1 MNETI
6 AQISDLAFEAALAG
20 YVVALVCYAIELA
33 SRRGGD
39 VGTAEMAGVVTPAA
53 ERGGTS
59 TLTRTGGGGSS
70 ADGSGGGN
78 GVRTGAI
85 GLIAPPQAAS
95 WGVRFGRAAVVVT
108 VVAVVAN
115 LLSVVTRGL
124 AVGRLPLGNMYEF
137 TSVICAA
144 ISICWLIV
152 LARTGAR
159 TMGAFVMLPVVIL
172 AFVAGTVLYVPA
184 APVAPAL
191 NSYWKWIHVTTVAL
205 SSSVLMVSGAASVLY
220 LLRGRHE
227 RRLATALPS
236 GTGSGI
242 DGDGIDA
249 GGMEAGGFDAARPV
263 VGPGGT
269 EHARPGS
276 ADRSLLGRLPS
287 LATLDRIAYR
297 TAIVAFPVYT
307 FAVIAGALWAEVAWG
322 RYWGWDPKETCAFV
336 TWVIYA
342 AYLHARS
349 TAGWRGRRA
358 AWISVVGFA
367 SIMFNLFF
375 VNMVVSGLHSYAG
388 LN

>member
-1 MNETI
+1 M

-39 VGTAEMAGVVTPAA
+39 AGDAETAGLASRASQ
-53 ERGGTS
+53 RGGTS
-59 TLTRTGGGGSS
+59 TLTRTGGGP
-70 ADGSGGGN
+70 
-78 GVRTGAI
+78 GAI
-85 GLIAPPQAAS
+85 GLIAPPPTAS

-115 LLSVVTRGL
+115 VVSVVTRGL

-144 ISICWLIV
+144 ITICWLIV

-159 TMGAFVMLPVVIL
+159 TMGAFVMFPVVIL
-172 AFVAGTVLYVPA
+172 AFVAGTVLYVAA
-184 APVAPAL
+184 APVVPAL

-220 LLRGRHE
+220 LLRGRYE
-227 RRLATALPS
+227 RRLTVPRPT
-236 GTGSGI
+236 GTG
-242 DGDGIDA
+242 
-249 GGMEAGGFDAARPV
+249 GGLDAARPE
-263 VGPGGT
+263 VGSGT
-269 EHARPGS
+269 ADQAGVGRT
-276 ADRSLLGRLPS
+276 DRSLLGRLPS

>member
-1 MNETI
+1 M

-20 YVVALVCYAIELA
+20 YVVALVCYAVELA

-242 DGDGIDA
+242 DGGGMDA
-249 GGMEAGGFDAARPV
+249 GGMKAGGFDAGGPV

-269 EHARPGS
+269 EHARPGR

>member
-1 MNETI
+1 M

-33 SRRGGD
+33 SRRGAD
-39 VGTAEMAGVVTPAA
+39 AETRETAGAGMRSA

-59 TLTRTGGGGSS
+59 TLTRTGN
-70 ADGSGGGN
+70 GSGGSFSG
-78 GVRTGAI
+78 GGTAAI
-85 GLIAPPQAAS
+85 GLIAAPPVAS

-115 LLSVVTRGL
+115 VISVVTRGL

-159 TMGAFVMLPVVIL
+159 TMGAFVMFPVVIL

-184 APVAPAL
+184 APVVPAL

-220 LLRGRHE
+220 LLRGRYD
-227 RRLATALPS
+227 RRLANARS
-236 GTGSGI
+236 AGVGAGMAGGGSTVGAAE
-242 DGDGIDA
+242 IDA
-249 GGMEAGGFDAARPV
+249 ANEPARS
-263 VGPGGT
+263 G
-269 EHARPGS
+269 R
-276 ADRSLLGRLPS
+276 ADRSLIGRLPS

-349 TAGWRGRRA
+349 TAGWRGKRA

>member
-1 MNETI
+1 M

-33 SRRGGD
+33 SRRGGNAD
-39 VGTAEMAGVVTPAA
+39 SAEVAGVASRAA

-59 TLTRTGGGGSS
+59 TLTRTGSGGSAGGGRGVSGGGSG
-70 ADGSGGGN
+70 DGASDP
-78 GVRTGAI
+78 TGAI
-85 GLIAPPQAAS
+85 GLIPAPPAAS

-115 LLSVVTRGL
+115 VLSVVTRGL

-184 APVAPAL
+184 APVVPAL

-205 SSSVLMVSGAASVLY
+205 SSSVLMVSGAASLLY
-220 LLRGRHE
+220 LVRGRHE
-227 RRLATALPS
+227 RRLATMRS
-236 GTGSGI
+236 GPDDGI
-242 DGDGIDA
+242 DGGVPGA
-249 GGMEAGGFDAARPV
+249 GPV
-263 VGPGGT
+263 SSEQVSTGRG
-269 EHARPGS
+269 
-276 ADRSLLGRLPS
+276 DRSLVGRVPS